1 MYTASFDAVAER
13 ADLAEAQV
21 EEMKQQLDDAIGS
34 EDMLIQLT
42 DRNLSLSEV
51 LWPPLRC

>member
-1 MYTASFDAVAER
+1 MAER

-21 EEMKQQLDDAIGS
+21 EELKQQLDDAIGS
-34 EDMLIQLT
+34 EDMLVQLT

-51 LWPPLRC
+51 HSALQDYQSSLK